1 MKEKFTVEGS
11 KHGKRV
17 IMAMAKKLLMVAW

>member
-1 MKEKFTVEGS
+1 MKENFTVEGT